1 MSKYLCQV
9 QEIYRVDSEA
19 EAAKLIEEAKKD
31 NRFTLLKSSTEYKTV
46 KAKGEI
52 VDEYWKTTL
61 VKHFTDLKEPD
72 CTATVTYT
80 VDEGCFPEPVNTT
93 KEDEDSEGIDF

>member
-1 MSKYLCQV
+1 MAKYLCQV

-19 EAAKLIEEAKKD
+19 EAANLIEAAKKD
-31 NRFTLLKSSTEYKTV
+31 NTFTLLKSSTEYKTI

-61 VKHFTDLKEPD
+61 VKHFTELKEPD
-72 CTATVTYT
+72 CTVSVNYT
-80 VDEGCFPEPVNTT
+80 VDQGYFPMGQE
-93 KEDEDSEGIDF
+93 EDE

>member
-1 MSKYLCQV
+1 MSEYLCQV
-9 QEIYRVDSEA
+9 QEVYRVDSEA
-19 EAAKLIEEAKKD
+19 EAAALIEEAKSD
-31 NRFTLLKSSTEYKTV
+31 HRFTLLKSSTEYKTI

-72 CTATVTYT
+72 VTVKVNYH
-80 VDEGCFPEPVNTT
+80 VEEGVFPNPIEGANDEN
-93 KEDEDSEGIDF
+93 

>member
-1 MSKYLCQV
+1 MAKYLCQT

-19 EAAKLIEEAKKD
+19 EAANLIEAAKKD
-31 NRFTLLKSSTEYKTV
+31 NTFTLLKSSTEYKTI

-61 VKHFTDLKEPD
+61 VKHFTDLKEPN
-72 CTATVTYT
+72 CTVSVDYT
-80 VDEGCFPEPVNTT
+80 VDQGYFPMGQE
-93 KEDEDSEGIDF
+93 EDE